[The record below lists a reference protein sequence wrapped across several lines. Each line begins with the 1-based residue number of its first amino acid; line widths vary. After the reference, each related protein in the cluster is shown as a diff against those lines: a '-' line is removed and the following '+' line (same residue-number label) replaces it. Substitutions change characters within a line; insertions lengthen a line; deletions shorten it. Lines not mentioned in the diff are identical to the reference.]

1 VLPSACAYSPSLTHR
16 FLVENLDDGETLEI
30 ANIGSGVV
38 SVVNS
43 RPHNAITNQPAVS
56 RAVASNL
63 HSQKLVCRINLDH
76 EGTAASSASSSA
88 SVENDHENDHEEHF
102 DTNAAASLVQTAL
115 SPLPLPALFNIPC
128 AVSGFGRSLD
138 AEPSPPVSGTM
149 HFSSTDPK
157 GCTDPLRTSPSS
169 PPSTAAAAAA
179 APEPSGPHS
188 WIFPRPS
195 APPPSSST
203 QQETSNESGTVSVVQ
218 RGDCMF
224 EHKAR
229 VAEQKGAAAVVV
241 VNSEYGQKF
250 IMSGQTITAPTLIPN
265 PVQPSKQ
272 DEEGTAEDVAGSAN
286 TAVNSDAAVD
296 DAVPAPAPVGIPVV
310 MVAREHGE
318 LLEAAQERLAA
329 KGFTPKLTVHVD
341 KHPRPGS
348 SSSGSDRRDTDEYT
362 WPTVVV
368 AANSLQV
375 LGMGEWGAFLS
386 SPSGKEWQLFV
397 TKKQATPASTTENSG
412 SSTVPVE

>member
-1 VLPSACAYSPSLTHR
+1 
-16 FLVENLDDGETLEI
+16 VENLDDGETLEI

-43 RPHNAITNQPAVS
+43 RPYNPITHEPAVS

-63 HSQKLVCRINLDH
+63 HSQTLVCRINLDH
-76 EGTAASSASSSA
+76 EGTAASANVNKIGNES
-88 SVENDHENDHEEHF
+88 EEDDH
-102 DTNAAASLVQTAL
+102 DTNAVAALIQSAL

-138 AEPSPPVSGTM
+138 ADPTPPVSGTM
-149 HFSSTDPK
+149 HFSSTDPR
-157 GCTDPLRTSPSS
+157 GCADPPTNPSS
-169 PPSTAAAAAA
+169 STSAPAPPAAPAAAA
-179 APEPSGPHS
+179 EPTGPHS
-188 WIFPRPS
+188 WVFPRPS
-195 APPPSSST
+195 APPPSSSA
-203 QQETSNESGTVSVVQ
+203 QQESGDESGMVAVVR

-229 VAEQKGAAAVVV
+229 VAERKGAAAVVV
-241 VNSEYGQKF
+241 VNSQYGQNF
-250 IMSGQTITAPTLIPN
+250 IMSGQSITTPSLIPN
-265 PVQPSKQ
+265 PPQPSN
-272 DEEGTAEDVAGSAN
+272 DDGTPEEKEEDKSAK
-286 TAVNSDAAVD
+286 SDDAAAVD
-296 DAVPAPAPVGIPVV
+296 DAIPSPAPVGIPVV

-318 LLEAAQERLAA
+318 LLEAAQRRLAA
-329 KGFTPKLTVHVD
+329 KGFTPKLSVHVD

-348 SSSGSDRRDTDEYT
+348 SSSDSNRYDDDEENA
-362 WPTVVV
+362 WPKVVV

-397 TKKQATPASTTENSG
+397 TRKQATSAANAAENESGG